1 MNRILIIG
9 GGYVGLYVALTLEKL
24 LRDDEAE
31 VTLVDPENFMVYRP
45 LLAEVTSGTLEP
57 RHAVVPLRAALHLTR
72 LVAGRL
78 TGVDTDARAATVE
91 LYDGE
96 RLKLPYDQLVVGVG
110 AMSRLLP
117 VPGLVEHGIGFN
129 SVAEAMHLR
138 DHVLCQLELG
148 SATADAAERE
158 RALTF
163 VFVGGGYTGVE
174 ALAEAQ
180 DMAESVLAGYPELR
194 PTDLRWVLV
203 EAMDRIL
210 GTVPKSLSTHAER
223 ELRGRGID
231 VRLNTRLDSIEHGVA
246 RLSDGTAFST
256 ETLVWVT
263 GTKPN
268 RIVADVGLPTDDRG
282 RVIVDD
288 RLRVEGL
295 DGVWSAGDCAAV
307 PDRVTGGLCPPSAQ
321 YAVREARSLAFNL
334 AATLRGQRS
343 RAFRHRSLG
352 EFVTLGRHKAVGE
365 MLGIRVRGLF
375 AWAARRAYYLSQIP
389 SWNRR
394 LRIAADWV
402 IGMPFRHD
410 VVSLGSREHPHDA
423 FAEAAGR
430 RTVGS

>member
-1 MNRILIIG
+1 L
-9 GGYVGLYVALTLEKL
+9 
-24 LRDDEAE
+24 
-31 VTLVDPENFMVYRP
+31 
-45 LLAEVTSGTLEP
+45 
-57 RHAVVPLRAALHLTR
+57 
-72 LVAGRL
+72 
-78 TGVDTDARAATVE
+78 
-91 LYDGE
+91 
-96 RLKLPYDQLVVGVG
+96 
-110 AMSRLLP
+110 SR
-117 VPGLVEHGIGFN
+117 
-129 SVAEAMHLR
+129 
-138 DHVLCQLELG
+138 
-148 SATADAAERE
+148 
-158 RALTF
+158 
-163 VFVGGGYTGVE
+163 
-174 ALAEAQ
+174 
-180 DMAESVLAGYPELR
+180 
-194 PTDLRWVLV
+194 
-203 EAMDRIL
+203 
-210 GTVPKSLSTHAER
+210 HAER

-231 VRLNTRLDSIEHGVA
+231 VRLNTRLDSIEDGVA
-246 RLSDGTAFST
+246 RLSDGSAFST

-321 YAVREARSLAFNL
+321 FAVREARSLAFNL
-334 AATLRGQRS
+334 AATLRGQPS
-343 RAFRHRSLG
+343 HAFRHRSLG

-410 VVSLGSREHPHDA
+410 VVGLGSREHPHDA
-423 FAEAAGR
+423 FAEAADR